1 MRASPLIIAGFATL
15 LVGLLLA
22 INSPLVFAAA
32 GTEDRP
38 AGVDLKLG
46 KLVTPAAL
54 GQAVTVLNSE
64 YAARD

>member
-1 MRASPLIIAGFATL
+1 VRAMARAE
-15 LVGLLLA
+15 
-22 INSPLVFAAA
+22 FAAA

-54 GQAVTVLNSE
+54 GQAVTALNSE